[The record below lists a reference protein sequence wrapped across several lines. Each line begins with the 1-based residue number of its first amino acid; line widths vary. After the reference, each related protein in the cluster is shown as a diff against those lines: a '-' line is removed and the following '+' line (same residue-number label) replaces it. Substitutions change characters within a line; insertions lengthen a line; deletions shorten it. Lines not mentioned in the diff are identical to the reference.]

1 MQGNQLPLPRSFV
14 VICLMFYFYQI
25 VCPLRAKHCS
35 TCDRCVEQ
43 FDHHCP
49 WVSNCIGKKNKW
61 DFFIFLVL
69 EVLSML
75 ITGSVSLTRLLIDH
89 PMAPSSFGAWLNHAG
104 TQHVG
109 AIMFLV
115 AHFFLC
121 SGVTVL
127 TVTQASQQP
136 WFREVGNKRLV
147 IIVGSSVAFL

>member
-1 MQGNQLPLPRSFV
+1 
-14 VICLMFYFYQI
+14 
-25 VCPLRAKHCS
+25 
-35 TCDRCVEQ
+35 
-43 FDHHCP
+43 
-49 WVSNCIGKKNKW
+49 
-61 DFFIFLVL
+61 
-69 EVLSML
+69 ML

-127 TVTQASQQP
+127 TVTQASQTD
-136 WFREVGNKRLV
+136 RNNHVV
-147 IIVGSSVAFL
+147 IDVNNTCGLHNHHLLLHSLHWNHSSCSSSKSRSESAPFGLGIGFGKNDTNAVVIS